1 MGRQELI
8 TIPVRVSSWTIHP
21 DESPAASQFPEGATA
36 RQIFDRKNHTLRITQ
51 KIEDKNHRTRNDLSF
66 LKHFFWDGHDF

>member
-1 MGRQELI
+1 MRLRWKSFRQM
-8 TIPVRVSSWTIHP
+8 PKNNNY
-21 DESPAASQFPEGATA
+21 FN
-36 RQIFDRKNHTLRITQ
+36 IFDRKNHTLRITQ